1 MTWRTWGGWLAA
13 LLVFAVSFELAA
25 RVEDWVRYDM
35 PLDSPYR
42 SEADLVVR
50 DSLGMHGRADARYL
64 KWSMN
69 SLGLRGPEVSA
80 KRPEGVLRV
89 VAVGASEMFGQSES
103 PDKEFPRQLEDSLRV
118 RLDRVPG
125 QPFRGVEV
133 LNAAF
138 FGMSL
143 PTVIQDLHRRLIR
156 FEPQVILL
164 YPTTAQYLSSAVPRA
179 AEPVAGGAPPPDPRW
194 ALHPRAFG
202 RLREQLKRLA
212 PSALRDW
219 LWRREYAAATA
230 KHPPGWRFDTVPA
243 DRIEAFEQD
252 VRTFIGTARSA
263 GAEPVL
269 ATHANRYTGNTSAD
283 SSLLAAWQRFYPRA
297 DGRVILKFD
306 SAGALAIARAAGD
319 SSVAVADVR
328 ASLSGC
334 LGCFADYAH
343 FTDEGAARAAGRTAD
358 AILEAVSR
366 P

>member
-1 MTWRTWGGWLAA
+1 MTLRSWGGWLAA
-13 LLVFAVSFELAA
+13 LLALAVSFELSA
-25 RVEDWVRYDM
+25 RVEDWIRYDM

-50 DSLGMHGRADARYL
+50 DSMGMHGRADARYL

-80 KRPEGVLRV
+80 ARPDGVLRV

-103 PDKEFPRQLEDSLRV
+103 PGKEFPRQLEDSLRA
-118 RLDRVPG
+118 RIERMPG
-125 QPFRGVEV
+125 APFRGVEV

-143 PTVIQDLHRRLIR
+143 PTVIQDVHRRLIR
-156 FEPQVILL
+156 LEPQVILL
-164 YPTTAQYLSSAVPRA
+164 YPTTAQYLSSSLPQA
-179 AEPVAGGAPPPDPRW
+179 AEPVAGAAPPPDPLW
-194 ALHPRAFG
+194 ALHPRAFE

-212 PSALRDW
+212 PTAMREW
-219 LWRREYAAATA
+219 LWRRQYAAATA
-230 KHPPGWRFDTVPA
+230 ERPPGWRFDAVPP
-243 DRIEAFEQD
+243 DRLEAFEQD

-297 DGRVILKFD
+297 DGRVILMFD
-306 SAGALAIARAAGD
+306 SAGALAVERAAGD
-319 SSVAVADVR
+319 SAVAVADIRTV
-328 ASLSGC
+328 LSGC
-334 LGCFADYAH
+334 LACFADYAH
-343 FTDEGAARAAGRTAD
+343 FTDEGAARAAGHAAG
-358 AILEAVSR
+358 AILAAAPR